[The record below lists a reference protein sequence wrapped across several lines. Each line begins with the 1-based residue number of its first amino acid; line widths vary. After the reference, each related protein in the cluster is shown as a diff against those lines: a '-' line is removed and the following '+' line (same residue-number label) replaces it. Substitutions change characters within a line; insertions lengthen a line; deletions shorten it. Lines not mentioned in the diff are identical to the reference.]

1 MTAVSNR
8 VTISEDRLA
17 VLAKALGHPARVRI
31 LRLLGVRATCVTGEL
46 APELGLAAS
55 TVSEHLRILREA
67 GLIETES
74 ADGRPCYCL
83 SEDGL
88 RTLVAG
94 VNALIEP
101 DLVGEAGLAADQAA
115 AETSG
120 RGC

>member
-1 MTAVSNR
+1 MKAAPIPL
-8 VTISEDRLA
+8 TISEDRLA
-17 VLAKALGHPARVRI
+17 TLAKALGHPARVRI

-83 SEDGL
+83 SEVGL
-88 RTLVAG
+88 QSLIAG

-101 DLVGEAGLAADQAA
+101 RAH
-115 AETSG
+115 
-120 RGC
+120 R

>member
-1 MTAVSNR
+1 
-8 VTISEDRLA
+8 
-17 VLAKALGHPARVRI
+17 

-101 DLVGEAGLAADQAA
+101 DLVGEAGLTADQAA

>member
-1 MTAVSNR
+1 MKAAPIPL
-8 VTISEDRLA
+8 TISEDRLA
-17 VLAKALGHPARVRI
+17 ALAKALGHPARVRI
-31 LRLLGVRATCVTGEL
+31 LRLLGARSSCVTGEL

-88 RTLVAG
+88 RSLVAG
-94 VNALIEP
+94 VSALIDP
-101 DLVGEAGLAADQAA
+101 RA
-115 AETSG
+115 
-120 RGC
+120 